1 MGRRGRIGWLTA
13 LCVVAGLVIV
23 VRLLLDPVAAHYTR
37 LGLNK
42 SDSTRGDFDRVHVTV
57 FPPGYEIRRL
67 KIVERRDVHWRE
79 PLFYAERVKATLDVH
94 GLWHRQLGANVRV
107 DGPKVIVISRPSAPP
122 AAGKPAAGPPD
133 LVPLLR
139 QILPARVNRLE
150 VRNGQFLFR
159 DLAMPRHPEI
169 WLHRIELAAENL
181 ATRRRLAGGQPA
193 TLAASGELGRSG
205 RLTLFVSANPFARPL
220 EFAGRLEERGWRVAE
235 LYDLLEPP
243 TKLQAPKGTLDLFAA
258 WKSRDGRISGAVKPL
273 LKDVDVKPTDESFGD
288 KLKAWLVDK
297 GLHLFSDR
305 VPGRNAVAT
314 VIPIEGR
321 LTGPDVQL
329 WPAVFGV
336 VRNAFVEGVA
346 SSFRRVPPEKSES
359 KQGIVSQAKTAV
371 EKKAGP
377 PKAQPSK

>member
-1 MGRRGRIGWLTA
+1 MGMGRRGRIGWLVA

-37 LGLNK
+37 VGLNK

-94 GLWHRQLGANVRV
+94 GLLHRQLGANVRV
-107 DGPKVIVISRPSAPP
+107 DEPKIIVISRPGPP
-122 AAGKPAAGPPD
+122 GKPAAGPPD
-133 LVPLLR
+133 LAPLLR
-139 QILPARVNRLE
+139 QVLPARMNRLE
-150 VRNGQFLFR
+150 VRKGELLFR

-169 WLHRIELAAENL
+169 WVHRLELAAENL

-220 EFAGRLEERGWRVAE
+220 EFAGRLEERGWQVAE
-235 LYDLLEPP
+235 LYDLIEPQ
-243 TKLQAPKGTLDLFAA
+243 TKLQAPKGTLDVFAA
-258 WKSRDGRISGAVKPL
+258 WKSREGRISGGVKPV
-273 LKDVDVKPTDESFGD
+273 LKDVDVQPTDESFGN
-288 KLKAWLVDK
+288 KLKASLVDK

-321 LTGPDVQL
+321 LTGPDIQL
-329 WPAVFGV
+329 WPTIFGV
-336 VRNAFVEGVA
+336 VRNAFVEGA
-346 SSFRRVPPEKSES
+346 SSSFRHVPPERAEN
-359 KQGIVSQAKTAV
+359 KQGVVSQAKTAV

-377 PKAQPSK
+377 PKAQPPK